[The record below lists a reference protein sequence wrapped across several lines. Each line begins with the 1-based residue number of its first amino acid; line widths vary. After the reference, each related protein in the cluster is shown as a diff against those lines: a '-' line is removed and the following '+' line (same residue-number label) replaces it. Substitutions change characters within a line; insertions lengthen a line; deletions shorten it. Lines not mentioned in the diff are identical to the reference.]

1 MVGYPPLSL
10 LWRSGMVFTVCGLPR
25 RGGVLQS
32 VLCREGPDDRGKKK
46 QNTDGE
52 GANERMASKSAWLK
66 EVEWQLYNY
75 PVHKQL
81 LLQYQR
87 RCADIAPSVSQLD
100 RPKGRRGHGYGSITE
115 GEALRMAK
123 IAERMGNLAWFVEAV
138 DDILPLLSPAERH
151 ILEQRYFAA
160 APRPVWQI
168 ANDIYISRSEY
179 YRHRDHL
186 LWKFGRRFGLF

>member
-1 MVGYPPLSL
+1 MLTPQ
-10 LWRSGMVFTVCGLPR
+10 T
-25 RGGVLQS
+25 LQK
-32 VLCREGPDDRGKKK
+32 LPDDLIDLVSEVQTDIIKSIAKKLVK
-46 QNTDGE
+46 ADYLTP
-52 GANERMASKSAWLK
+52 SA
-66 EVEWQLYNY
+66 EWQLYNY

>member
-1 MVGYPPLSL
+1 
-10 LWRSGMVFTVCGLPR
+10 
-25 RGGVLQS
+25 
-32 VLCREGPDDRGKKK
+32 
-46 QNTDGE
+46 
-52 GANERMASKSAWLK
+52 MATKLGWLK

-87 RCADIAPSVSQLD
+87 CCADIAPPVSHLD
-100 RPKGRRGHGYGSITE
+100 QPSGRQRGYGHGSMTE
-115 GEALRMAK
+115 GEALHMAK
-123 IAERMGNLAWFVEAV
+123 MAEKIGTLTWFVEAI
-138 DDILPLLSPAERH
+138 DDIFPLLSPAERH

-160 APRPVWQI
+160 TPRPVWQI

-186 LWKFGRRFGLF
+186 LRKFGRRFGFF